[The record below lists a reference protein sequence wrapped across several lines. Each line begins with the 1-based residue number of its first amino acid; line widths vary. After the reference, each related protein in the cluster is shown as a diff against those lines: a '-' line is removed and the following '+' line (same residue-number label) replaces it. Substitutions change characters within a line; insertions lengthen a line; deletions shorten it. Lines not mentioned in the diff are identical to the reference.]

1 MSDSPTSISGTSGLR
16 RDLGLP
22 QATALAI
29 TNMIGI
35 GPFITISLMLGTMGG
50 PQALLGLA
58 LGALLAFC
66 DGLVWAELGTAM
78 PQAGGTYNY
87 LQAAYGPRTWGRWLS
102 FLVVWQ
108 VIFTAPLSVASG
120 SIGFA
125 QYLTYLVSLLPL
137 DISLY
142 YWLNLFLA
150 KGGIRWVA
158 AAVPLGLIFLLY
170 RRIRAVGTISLVLL
184 AGVLAGCL
192 WIIGSGMPHVNPA
205 IIFDFPAEPF
215 QVTTLNFWDGLGG
228 ATRYAL
234 YIYFGY
240 YNVCFLAGEIR
251 NPGRVVPRAML
262 VSIAVVAVIYFL
274 LNSSILSVVP
284 WREAMESSYI
294 ASTYIERL
302 YGVWAGGLMTLLVLW
317 IAFSSVFSVLLGY
330 TRFPFR
336 AAEDDNFFTAFGR
349 LHPKGGFPTVAL
361 VVMGLIASLF
371 SLLDLREVIG
381 SLIATRVLLL
391 FLPQTIAFFV
401 LRRKAPEMKRPF
413 RMWLYPV
420 PGIISI
426 AGWLGVLATS
436 EPRSLIFAAGTFVAG
451 SALYGYRS
459 KTRGEWPF
467 EKVPA

>member
-1 MSDSPTSISGTSGLR
+1 MAEPARGVLR

-22 QATALAI
+22 QSTALAV

-108 VIFTAPLSVASG
+108 VIFSAPLSVASG

-125 QYLTYLVSLLPL
+125 KYLTYLFPPL
-137 DISLY
+137 
-142 YWLNLFLA
+142 A
-150 KGGIRWVA
+150 EGGDRWVA
-158 AAVPLGLIFLLY
+158 AAVPLVLIFLLY
-170 RRIRAVGTISLVLL
+170 RRIQAVGTISLVLL

-192 WIIGSGMPHVNPA
+192 WIIGSGLPHVDPA
-205 IIFDFPAEPF
+205 KIFDFPADSF
-215 QVTTLNFWDGLGG
+215 QVTMLDFWDSLGG

-262 VSIAVVAVIYFL
+262 WAIGAVAAIYFL
-274 LNSSILSVVP
+274 LDAAVLSVIP

-302 YGVWAGGLMTLLVLW
+302 YGSSAAKLMTVMILW

>member
-1 MSDSPTSISGTSGLR
+1 MTEPARGVLR

-22 QATALAI
+22 QSTALAV

-78 PQAGGTYNY
+78 PRAGGTYNY
-87 LQAAYGPRTWGRWLS
+87 LQAAYGRRTWGRWLS

-108 VIFTAPLSVASG
+108 VIFSAPLSVASG

-125 QYLTYLVSLLPL
+125 QYLTYLIPSL
-137 DISLY
+137 
-142 YWLNLFLA
+142 A
-150 KGGIRWVA
+150 EGGVRWVA
-158 AAVPLGLIFLLY
+158 AAVPLVLTFLLY

-192 WIIGSGMPHVNPA
+192 WIIGSGLPHVDPA
-205 IIFDFPAEPF
+205 KIFDFPAESF
-215 QVTTLNFWDGLGG
+215 QVTTLGFWDSLGG

-251 NPGRVVPRAML
+251 HPGRVVPRAML
-262 VSIAVVAVIYFL
+262 GAIGAVAAIYFL
-274 LNSSILSVVP
+274 LDASVLSVVP
-284 WREAMESSYI
+284 WREAMESEYI
-294 ASTYIERL
+294 ASTYMERL
-302 YGVWAGGLMTLLVLW
+302 YGSWAGGLMTVLILW

-336 AAEDDNFFTAFGR
+336 AAADDNFFRAFAR
-349 LHPKGGFPTVAL
+349 LHPQGDFPTVSL
-361 VVMGLIASLF
+361 VVMGLIASVF
-371 SLLDLREVIG
+371 SFLDLREVIG

-391 FLPQTIAFFV
+391 FLPQTVAFFL
-401 LRRKAPEMKRPF
+401 LRRTKPDMPRPF
-413 RMWLYPV
+413 RTWLYPL

-426 AGWLGVLATS
+426 LGWLGVLASS
-436 EPRSLIFAAGTFVAG
+436 ERRALLFALVIFAVGTGLFLAR
-451 SALYGYRS
+451 ARQ
-459 KTRGEWPF
+459 RREWPWT
-467 EKVPA
+467 VQSASDVQG

>member
-1 MSDSPTSISGTSGLR
+1 MTEPTHGALR

-22 QATALAI
+22 QSTALAV

-66 DGLVWAELGTAM
+66 DGLVWAELGAAM

-108 VIFTAPLSVASG
+108 VIFSAPLSVASG

-125 QYLTYLVSLLPL
+125 QYLTYLIPSLEG
-137 DISLY
+137 S
-142 YWLNLFLA
+142 
-150 KGGIRWVA
+150 GMRWVA
-158 AAVPLGLIFLLY
+158 AAVPLVLVFLLY

-184 AGVLAGCL
+184 AGVLAGCF
-192 WIIGSGMPHVNPA
+192 WIVGSGLPHVDPVK
-205 IIFDFPAEPF
+205 IFDFPADSF
-215 QVTTLNFWDGLGG
+215 QVTKLDFWDGLGG

-251 NPGRVVPRAML
+251 NPERVVPRAML
-262 VSIAVVAVIYFL
+262 WAIAAVAAIYFL
-274 LNSSILSVVP
+274 LDASVLSVVP
-284 WREAMESSYI
+284 WREAIESEYI

-302 YGVWAGGLMTLLVLW
+302 YGSWAGGLMTVLILW

-336 AAEDDNFFTAFGR
+336 AAADDNFFRAFSR
-349 LHPKGGFPTVAL
+349 LHPEGDFPTVSL

-371 SLLDLREVIG
+371 SFLDLREVIG
-381 SLIATRVLLL
+381 SLIATRILLL
-391 FLPQTIAFFV
+391 FLPQTVAFFL
-401 LRRKAPEMKRPF
+401 LRRTKPDMPRPF
-413 RMWLYPV
+413 RTWLYPL

-426 AGWLGVLATS
+426 LGWLGVLATS
-436 EPRSLIFAAGTFVAG
+436 EPRALLFALAIGAVGTGLFLARAGQ
-451 SALYGYRS
+451 RH
-459 KTRGEWPF
+459 EWPF
-467 EKVPA
+467 SPPKDVQV

>member
-22 QATALAI
+22 QATALAV

-66 DGLVWAELGTAM
+66 DGLVWVELGTAM
-78 PQAGGTYNY
+78 PKAGGTYNY
-87 LQAAYGPRTWGRWLS
+87 LRTAYGAESWGRWLS

-108 VIFTAPLSVASG
+108 VIFSAPLSVASG

-125 QYLTYLVSLLPL
+125 KYLTYLFPSL
-137 DISLY
+137 
-142 YWLNLFLA
+142 A
-150 KGGIRWVA
+150 EGGVRWVA
-158 AAVPLGLIFLLY
+158 AAVPLVLTILLY

-192 WIIGSGMPHVNPA
+192 WIIGSGLPHVDPA
-205 IIFDFPAEPF
+205 KIFDFPAESF
-215 QVTTLNFWDGLGG
+215 QVTKLSFWDGLGG

-262 VSIAVVAVIYFL
+262 WAIGAVAAIYFL
-274 LNSSILSVVP
+274 LDAAVLSVIP

-302 YGVWAGGLMTLLVLW
+302 YGSSAAKLMTVMILW

-436 EPRSLIFAAGTFVAG
+436 EPRSLIFAAGTFVVG

>member
-1 MSDSPTSISGTSGLR
+1 MTEPARGVLR

-22 QATALAI
+22 QSTALAV

-87 LQAAYGPRTWGRWLS
+87 LRTAYGAESWGRWLS

-108 VIFTAPLSVASG
+108 VIFSAPLSVASG

-125 QYLTYLVSLLPL
+125 KYLTYLFPSL
-137 DISLY
+137 
-142 YWLNLFLA
+142 A
-150 KGGIRWVA
+150 EGGVRWVA
-158 AAVPLGLIFLLY
+158 AAVPLLLTFLLY

-192 WIIGSGMPHVNPA
+192 WIIGSGLPHVDPA
-205 IIFDFPAEPF
+205 KIFDFPADSF
-215 QVTTLNFWDGLGG
+215 QLTKLSFWDGLGG

-284 WREAMESSYI
+284 WREAMESEYI
-294 ASTYIERL
+294 ASTYMERL
-302 YGVWAGGLMTLLVLW
+302 YGSWAGGLMTVLILW

-336 AAEDDNFFTAFGR
+336 AAADDNFFRAFAR
-349 LHPKGGFPTVAL
+349 LHPKGDFPTVSL
-361 VVMGLIASLF
+361 VVMGLIASVF
-371 SLLDLREVIG
+371 SFLDLREVIG

-391 FLPQTIAFFV
+391 FLPQTVAFFL
-401 LRRKAPEMKRPF
+401 LRRTKPEMPRPF
-413 RMWLYPV
+413 RTWLYPL

-426 AGWLGVLATS
+426 LGWLGVLASS
-436 EPRSLIFAAGTFVAG
+436 ERRALLFALVIFAVGTGLFLAR
-451 SALYGYRS
+451 ARQ
-459 KTRGEWPF
+459 RREWPWWP
-467 EKVPA
+467 VQSASDVYG

>member
-1 MSDSPTSISGTSGLR
+1 MTV
-16 RDLGLP
+16 
-22 QATALAI
+22 
-29 TNMIGI
+29 MI
-35 GPFITISLMLGTMGG
+35 
-50 PQALLGLA
+50 
-58 LGALLAFC
+58 
-66 DGLVWAELGTAM
+66 
-78 PQAGGTYNY
+78 
-87 LQAAYGPRTWGRWLS
+87 
-102 FLVVWQ
+102 
-108 VIFTAPLSVASG
+108 
-120 SIGFA
+120 
-125 QYLTYLVSLLPL
+125 
-137 DISLY
+137 
-142 YWLNLFLA
+142 
-150 KGGIRWVA
+150 
-158 AAVPLGLIFLLY
+158 
-170 RRIRAVGTISLVLL
+170 
-184 AGVLAGCL
+184 
-192 WIIGSGMPHVNPA
+192 
-205 IIFDFPAEPF
+205 
-215 QVTTLNFWDGLGG
+215 
-228 ATRYAL
+228 
-234 YIYFGY
+234 
-240 YNVCFLAGEIR
+240 
-251 NPGRVVPRAML
+251 
-262 VSIAVVAVIYFL
+262 
-274 LNSSILSVVP
+274 
-284 WREAMESSYI
+284 
-294 ASTYIERL
+294 
-302 YGVWAGGLMTLLVLW
+302 LW